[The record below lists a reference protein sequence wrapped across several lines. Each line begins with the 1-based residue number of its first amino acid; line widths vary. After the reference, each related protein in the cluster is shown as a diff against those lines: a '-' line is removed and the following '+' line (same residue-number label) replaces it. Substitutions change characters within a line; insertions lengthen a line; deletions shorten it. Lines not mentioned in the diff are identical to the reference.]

1 MADADY
7 AAAFLDW
14 LGCAAGGVDERAA
27 LAAGELGDPVLRA
40 ATAGHVLD
48 FDDTYLPGI
57 AHLSAPTAPAALVV
71 GAGIGVSIGQALEA
85 YAAGFEAM
93 GALARASHPALYD
106 RGLHPTAAC
115 GALGAAVATARLT
128 GAPAATSAAIAL
140 LGTGGL
146 RAAFGTD
153 GKSLQVGLGAAA
165 GVRAARLAAAGAR
178 VGLEAAARGFEQATG
193 GTYAEPDP
201 AERAIDANWI
211 KAWPCCLQTH
221 GSIEA
226 ALLLRGADAWP
237 VAVVVHPVSLQAAGV
252 GPRPED
258 GLQAKFSIP
267 YVAAH
272 TLLHGEPDQSS
283 FDAVDD
289 AVCELAA
296 TIQVRTDAELLESEA
311 VLLGGDGAELVRVEA
326 ARGSPERPLDGA
338 ALEAKLH
345 ALAGDRL
352 DGALD
357 DPERPAQDV
366 LEAALGVDSATGG

>member
-1 MADADY
+1 M
-7 AAAFLDW
+7 
-14 LGCAAGGVDERAA
+14 
-27 LAAGELGDPVLRA
+27 
-40 ATAGHVLD
+40 
-48 FDDTYLPGI
+48 
-57 AHLSAPTAPAALVV
+57 
-71 GAGIGVSIGQALEA
+71 
-85 YAAGFEAM
+85 
-93 GALARASHPALYD
+93 
-106 RGLHPTAAC
+106 
-115 GALGAAVATARLT
+115 
-128 GAPAATSAAIAL
+128 
-140 LGTGGL
+140 
-146 RAAFGTD
+146 
-153 GKSLQVGLGAAA
+153 
-165 GVRAARLAAAGAR
+165 
-178 VGLEAAARGFEQATG
+178 
-193 GTYAEPDP
+193 
-201 AERAIDANWI
+201 
-211 KAWPCCLQTH
+211 
-221 GSIEA
+221 
-226 ALLLRGADAWP
+226 
-237 VAVVVHPVSLQAAGV
+237 AVVVHPVSLQAAGV